1 MSDYTWP
8 DPATRPLLGK
18 KISRVDGPIKSSG
31 RAKYTY
37 DYNPAGLLAGK
48 ILRCPYAHARI
59 TGIDTSAAE
68 KMPGVKAVQIIQKP
82 GTEIFWAGDEI
93 VGVAAVDE
101 PTAEDAIRAIKVQYQ
116 QLPHFVSDAEPPK
129 NIASNNGPVSQDD
142 YEDME
147 DNQVP
152 DEQVIAA
159 IKQNGLSFH
168 PDEKYLK
175 DQQESGVDKKVVEAL
190 RTAKYAQATTSK
202 SPYKKTAAQTQGEPD
217 KAFSSAAAVIEGL
230 YGASCITHCCLET
243 HGMAAEWPGAHDS
256 AASPGTNLL
265 VHVSTQNLSGIA
277 PQIAEP
283 MNIPAGSIQVMQQ
296 YVGGGF
302 GSKFSPDRWGIAA
315 TQLSK
320 SAGGKPVKI
329 MLERA
334 AEQEVAGMRPSSF
347 ARVKIAADKDGKLVA
362 WESRSWGTGGIGGGG
377 TPPLPY
383 IFEVPNQRKQNIA
396 IATNQGSA
404 RAWRAPNHPQA
415 AAITMCAMEDLAAKM
430 NIDPVDFLTRNLDLT
445 GPRAKIY
452 RDELPIAAE
461 MMEWKKIWH
470 PRGDKTAGPVKR
482 GLGLSIHTW
491 GGRGHNSDCDLTIH
505 PDGSVEIKMA
515 TQDLGTGCRTIITIV
530 AADTLGIL
538 MDNVKLLIGDSRY
551 PVSGASGGSTTSGG
565 VTASTRRAAVDARNQ
580 LFAKVAPA
588 LNAKPEDLEA
598 VNATIRVKA
607 DPGRSLSWKDACAK
621 IGAMPMTVRGKNP
634 DKSKPPDLTNSGVGG
649 VQMADVSVDTETG
662 IIRVN
667 KMVAVQDCGLVVDV
681 KTAESQVKG
690 ALIMGISYA
699 LYEEKIL
706 DPVTGRMLNPNMEF
720 YRLAGI
726 GDIGELRVHM
736 MTGKGYDERGVIGLA
751 EPPVVSP
758 GAAISNAVANAI
770 GVRVPFLPL
779 TPDRV
784 LDALGPGGAHAG
796 V

>member
-1 MSDYTWP
+1 MSDYQWP

-18 KISRVDGPIKSSG
+18 RISRVDGPVKVSG

-37 DYNPAGLLAGK
+37 DYNPSGLLAGK

-59 TGIDTSAAE
+59 TSIDTSAAE
-68 KMPGVKAVQIIQKP
+68 KMPGVKAVKIIQET
-82 GTEIFWAGDEI
+82 GTEVFWAGDEV

-101 PTAEDAIRAIKVQYQ
+101 QTAEDAIRAIKVQYEVM
-116 QLPHFVSDAEPPK
+116 PHFISDAEPPK
-129 NIASNNGPVSQDD
+129 NIATDNGPISRDD
-142 YEDME
+142 FEDME

-159 IKQNGLSFH
+159 LKKNGISFK

-175 DQQESGVDKKVVEAL
+175 SMEGEGASPKVIEAL
-190 RTAKYAQATTSK
+190 RTAKYAEGKATT
-202 SPYKKTAAQTQGEPD
+202 SPYKKTAMQKQGDPD
-217 KAFSSAAAVIEGL
+217 KAFASAAGVVEGL

-243 HGMAAEWPGAHDS
+243 HG
-256 AASPGTNLL
+256 AASEWTGDKDL
-265 VHVSTQNLSGIA
+265 VVHISTQNLSGIA
-277 PQIAEP
+277 PQMAEP
-283 MNIPAGSIQVMQQ
+283 IGIPAGNIQVLQQ

-302 GSKFSPDRWGIAA
+302 GSKFSPDRWGITSA
-315 TQLSK
+315 QLSK
-320 SAGGKPVKI
+320 AAGGKPVKL

-334 AEQEVAGMRPSSF
+334 AEQEVAGMRPSDF
-347 ARVKIAADKDGKLVA
+347 ARVKIAADKDGKLIA
-362 WESRSWGTGGIGGGG
+362 WESRSWGTGGMGGGG

-383 IFEVPNQRKQNIA
+383 IFEVPNQLKQNVA

-415 AAITMCAMEDLAAKM
+415 AVITMGAIEDLAARM
-430 NIDPVDFLTRNLDLT
+430 NIDPYDLITRNLELT
-445 GPRAKIY
+445 GTRTSIY

-461 MMEWKKIWH
+461 MMAWKKNWH

-482 GLGLSIHTW
+482 GLGLSLHTW

-515 TQDLGTGCRTIITIV
+515 TQDLGTGCRTVITIV
-530 AADTLGIL
+530 AADTLGIP
-538 MDNVKLLIGDSRY
+538 MGDIKLLIGDSRY
-551 PVSGASGGSTTSGG
+551 PVSGGSGGSTTTGG
-565 VTASTRRAAVDARNQ
+565 VSSSTRRAAVDARNQ
-580 LFAKVAPA
+580 LFAAVAPA
-588 LNAKPEDLEA
+588 LKAEPEELEA
-598 VNATIRVKA
+598 VNATVRVKG
-607 DPGRSLSWKDACAK
+607 DPGRSLSWKEACSK
-621 IGAMPMTVRGKNP
+621 IGAMPLTVRGKNP

-662 IIRVN
+662 IVRVN

-681 KTAESQVKG
+681 KTAESQVLG

-726 GDIGELRVHM
+726 ADIGELKVHM

-779 TPDRV
+779 TPNRV
-784 LDALGPGGAHAG
+784 LEALGEHGDSMHG
-796 V
+796 

>member
-1 MSDYTWP
+1 MSEYTWP

-18 KISRVDGPIKSSG
+18 KISRVDGPVKVSG
-31 RAKYTY
+31 RAKYTF
-37 DYNPAGLLAGK
+37 DYNPDGLLAGK

-59 TGIDTSAAE
+59 TSIDTSAAD
-68 KMPGVKAVQIIQKP
+68 KMPGVKAVQVIQKP
-82 GTEIFWAGDEI
+82 GTEIFWAGDEV

-101 PTAEDAIRAIKVQYQ
+101 QTAEDAIRAINVKYEV
-116 QLPHFVSDAEPPK
+116 LPHFVSDAEPPQ
-129 NIASNNGPVSQDD
+129 NIATNNGPISQEDF
-142 YEDME
+142 EDME

-152 DEQVIAA
+152 DEQVVAA
-159 IKQNGLSFH
+159 IKHQGISFH
-168 PDEKYLK
+168 PDDKYLK
-175 DQQESGVDKKVVEAL
+175 DLQASGADPSVVQAL
-190 RTAKYAQATTSK
+190 RTAKYAPPSGSR
-202 SPYKKTAAQTQGEPD
+202 SPYKKTAVQTEGEPD
-217 KAFSSAAAVIEGL
+217 KAFASAAAVVEGL
-230 YGASCITHCCLET
+230 YGASAITHCCLES
-243 HGMAAEWPGAHDS
+243 HGMASEWPTD
-256 AASPGTNLL
+256 NELL
-265 VHVSTQNLSGIA
+265 VHISTQNLSGIA

-283 MNIPAGSIQVMQQ
+283 MGIPAGNIQVMQQ
-296 YVGGGF
+296 YIGGGF

-334 AEQEVAGMRPSSF
+334 AELEVAGMRPSSF
-347 ARVKIAADKDGKLVA
+347 ARVKMAADKDGKLVA
-362 WESRSWGTGGIGGGG
+362 WESRSWGTGGMGGGG

-383 IFEVPNQRKQNIA
+383 IFEIPNQRKQNVA
-396 IATNQGSA
+396 ISTNQGSA

-430 NIDPVDFLTRNLDLT
+430 NLDPVDFLTRNLDLT

-452 RDELPIAAE
+452 KDELPIAAE
-461 MMEWKKIWH
+461 MIDWKKNWH

-482 GLGLSIHTW
+482 GMGLSIHTW

-515 TQDLGTGCRTIITIV
+515 TQDLGTGARTIIIIV
-530 AADTLGIL
+530 AADSLGIP
-538 MDNVKLLIGDSRY
+538 MENVKLLIGDSRY

-580 LFAKVAPA
+580 LFAKVAPS
-588 LNAKPEDLEA
+588 LKAKPEELEA
-598 VNATIRVKA
+598 VNATIRVKS
-607 DPGRSLSWKDACAK
+607 DPSRSLSWKEACTK

-649 VQMADVSVDTETG
+649 VQMADVSVDIETG
-662 IIRVN
+662 IVRVN

-681 KTAESQVKG
+681 KTAASQVMG

-706 DPVTGRMLNPNMEF
+706 DPVTGRMLNPNMDF

-726 GDIGELRVHM
+726 AGIGDLKVHM

-779 TPDRV
+779 TPARV
-784 LDALGPGGAHAG
+784 LEALEGGGQA
-796 V
+796 

>member
-1 MSDYTWP
+1 LSEYTWP

-18 KISRVDGPIKSSG
+18 KISRVDGPVKVSG
-31 RAKYTY
+31 RAKYTF
-37 DYNPAGLLAGK
+37 DYNPDGLLAGK

-59 TGIDTSAAE
+59 TSIDTSAAD
-68 KMPGVKAVQIIQKP
+68 KMPGVKAVQVIQKP
-82 GTEIFWAGDEI
+82 GTEIFWAGDEV

-101 PTAEDAIRAIKVQYQ
+101 QTAEDAIRAINVKYEV
-116 QLPHFVSDAEPPK
+116 LPHFVSDAEPPQ
-129 NIASNNGPVSQDD
+129 NIATNNGPISQEDF
-142 YEDME
+142 EDME

-152 DEQVIAA
+152 DEQVVAA
-159 IKQNGLSFH
+159 IKHQGISFH
-168 PDEKYLK
+168 PDDKYLK
-175 DQQESGVDKKVVEAL
+175 DLQASGADPSVVQAL
-190 RTAKYAQATTSK
+190 RTAKYAPPSGSR
-202 SPYKKTAAQTQGEPD
+202 SPYKKTAVQTEGEPD
-217 KAFSSAAAVIEGL
+217 KAFASAAAVVEGL
-230 YGASCITHCCLET
+230 YGASAITHCCLES
-243 HGMAAEWPGAHDS
+243 HGMASEWPTD
-256 AASPGTNLL
+256 NELL
-265 VHVSTQNLSGIA
+265 VHISTQNLSGIA

-283 MNIPAGSIQVMQQ
+283 MGIPAGNIQVMQQ
-296 YVGGGF
+296 YIGGGF

-334 AEQEVAGMRPSSF
+334 AELEVAGMRPSSF
-347 ARVKIAADKDGKLVA
+347 ARVKMAADKDGKLVA
-362 WESRSWGTGGIGGGG
+362 WESRSWGTGGMGGGG

-383 IFEVPNQRKQNIA
+383 IFEIPNQRKQNVA
-396 IATNQGSA
+396 ISTNQGSA

-430 NIDPVDFLTRNLDLT
+430 NLDPVDFLTRNLDLT

-452 RDELPIAAE
+452 KDELPIAAE
-461 MMEWKKIWH
+461 MIDWKKNWH

-482 GLGLSIHTW
+482 GMGLSIHTW

-515 TQDLGTGCRTIITIV
+515 TQDLGTGARTIIIIV
-530 AADTLGIL
+530 AADSLGIP
-538 MDNVKLLIGDSRY
+538 MENVKLLIGDSRY

-580 LFAKVAPA
+580 LFAKVASS
-588 LNAKPEDLEA
+588 LKAKPEELEA
-598 VNATIRVKA
+598 VNATIRVKS
-607 DPGRSLSWKDACAK
+607 DPSRSLSWKEACTK

-649 VQMADVSVDTETG
+649 VQMADVSVDIETG
-662 IIRVN
+662 IVRVN

-681 KTAESQVKG
+681 KTAASQVMG

-706 DPVTGRMLNPNMEF
+706 DPVTGRMLNPNMDF

-726 GDIGELRVHM
+726 ADIGDLKVHM

-779 TPDRV
+779 TPARV
-784 LDALGPGGAHAG
+784 LEALEGGGQA
-796 V
+796 

>member
-1 MSDYTWP
+1 LSEYTWP

-18 KISRVDGPIKSSG
+18 KISRVDGPVKVSG
-31 RAKYTY
+31 RAKYTF
-37 DYNPAGLLAGK
+37 DYNPDGLLAGK

-59 TGIDTSAAE
+59 TSIDTSAAD
-68 KMPGVKAVQIIQKP
+68 KMPGVKAVQVIQKP
-82 GTEIFWAGDEI
+82 GTEIFWAGDEV

-101 PTAEDAIRAIKVQYQ
+101 QTAEDAIRAINVKYEV
-116 QLPHFVSDAEPPK
+116 LPHFVSDAEPPQ
-129 NIASNNGPVSQDD
+129 NIATNNGPISQEDF
-142 YEDME
+142 EDME

-152 DEQVIAA
+152 DEQVVAA
-159 IKQNGLSFH
+159 IKHQGISFH
-168 PDEKYLK
+168 PDDKYLK
-175 DQQESGVDKKVVEAL
+175 DLQASGADPSVVQAL
-190 RTAKYAQATTSK
+190 RTAKYAPPSGSR
-202 SPYKKTAAQTQGEPD
+202 SPYKKTAVQTEGEPD
-217 KAFSSAAAVIEGL
+217 KAFASAAAVVEGL
-230 YGASCITHCCLET
+230 YGASAITHCCLES
-243 HGMAAEWPGAHDS
+243 HGMASEWPTD
-256 AASPGTNLL
+256 NELL
-265 VHVSTQNLSGIA
+265 VHISTQNLSGIA

-283 MNIPAGSIQVMQQ
+283 MGIPAGNIQVMQQ
-296 YVGGGF
+296 YIGGGF

-334 AEQEVAGMRPSSF
+334 AELEVAGMRPSSF
-347 ARVKIAADKDGKLVA
+347 ARVKMAADKDGKLVA
-362 WESRSWGTGGIGGGG
+362 WESRSWGTGGMGGGG

-383 IFEVPNQRKQNIA
+383 IFEIPNQRKQNVA
-396 IATNQGSA
+396 ISTNQGSA

-430 NIDPVDFLTRNLDLT
+430 NLDPADFLTRNLDLT

-452 RDELPIAAE
+452 KDELPIAAE
-461 MMEWKKIWH
+461 MIDWKKNWH

-482 GLGLSIHTW
+482 GMGLSIHTW

-515 TQDLGTGCRTIITIV
+515 TQDLGTGARTIIIIV
-530 AADTLGIL
+530 AADSLGIP
-538 MDNVKLLIGDSRY
+538 MENVKLLIGDSRY

-580 LFAKVAPA
+580 LFAKVASS
-588 LNAKPEDLEA
+588 LKAKPEELEA
-598 VNATIRVKA
+598 VNATIRVKS
-607 DPGRSLSWKDACAK
+607 DPSRSLSWKEACTK

-649 VQMADVSVDTETG
+649 VQMADVSVDIETG
-662 IIRVN
+662 IVRVN

-681 KTAESQVKG
+681 KTAASQVMG

-706 DPVTGRMLNPNMEF
+706 DPVTGRMLNPNMDF

-726 GDIGELRVHM
+726 ADIGDLKVHM

-779 TPDRV
+779 TPARV
-784 LDALGPGGAHAG
+784 LEALEGGGQA
-796 V
+796 

>member
-1 MSDYTWP
+1 M
-8 DPATRPLLGK
+8 
-18 KISRVDGPIKSSG
+18 SG
-31 RAKYTY
+31 RAKYTF
-37 DYNPAGLLAGK
+37 DYNPKGLLAGK
-48 ILRCPYAHARI
+48 ILRCPHAHARI
-59 TGIDTSAAE
+59 TSIDTSAAE
-68 KMPGVKAVQIIQKP
+68 KIPGVKAIQIIQKP
-82 GTEIFWAGDEI
+82 GSEILWAGDEV

-101 PTAEDAIRAIKVQYQ
+101 CTVEDALRAIKVKYEV
-116 QLPHFVSDAEPPK
+116 LPHFVSDAEPPK
-129 NIASNNGPVSQDD
+129 NIAVNSGPISQDEF
-142 YEDME
+142 EDME

-159 IKQNGLSFH
+159 IQHQGISFH
-168 PDEKYLK
+168 PDDKYLK
-175 DQQESGVDKKVVEAL
+175 DLQASGADSSIIAAL
-190 RTAKYAQATTSK
+190 RTAKFSDAKGTR
-202 SPYKKTAAQTQGEPD
+202 SPYKTTALQTQGEPD
-217 KAFSSAAAVIEGL
+217 KAFASAAAVVEGI
-230 YGASCITHCCLET
+230 YGASAITHCCLES
-243 HGMAAEWPGAHDS
+243 HGMAAEWPTDKD
-256 AASPGTNLL
+256 LL
-265 VHVSTQNLSGIA
+265 VHISTQNLSGIA
-277 PQIAEP
+277 SQIAEP
-283 MNIPAGSIQVMQQ
+283 VGIPAGNIQVMQQ
-296 YVGGGF
+296 YIGGGF

-315 TQLSK
+315 VQLSK

-329 MLERA
+329 MLDRA

-347 ARVKIAADKDGKLVA
+347 ARVKIAADKEGKLVA

-383 IFEVPNQRKQNIA
+383 NFEIPNQRKQNVA

-415 AAITMCAMEDLAAKM
+415 AVITMSAMEDLAAKL
-430 NIDPVDFLTRNLDLT
+430 NLDPLEMITRNLDLT
-445 GPRAKIY
+445 GPRAAIY
-452 RDELPIAAE
+452 REELPIAAE
-461 MMEWKKIWH
+461 LMEWKKNWH
-470 PRGDKTAGPVKR
+470 PRVDPTTGPVKR
-482 GLGLSIHTW
+482 GLGLSMHTW

-530 AADTLGIL
+530 AADTLGIP
-538 MDNVKLLIGDSRY
+538 MENVMLLIGDSRY

-588 LNAKPEDLEA
+588 LKARPEELEA
-598 VNATIRVKA
+598 VEATIRVKS
-607 DPGRSLSWKDACAK
+607 DPSRSLGWKDACAK

-662 IIRVN
+662 IVRVN

-681 KTAESQVKG
+681 KTAESQVMG

-706 DPVTGRMLNPNMEF
+706 DPVTGRMLNPNMDF

-726 GDIGELRVHM
+726 ADIGELKVHM

-758 GAAISNAVANAI
+758 GAAISNAVANAL

-779 TPDRV
+779 TPARV
-784 LDALGPGGAHAG
+784 LEALEGAKQ

>member
-1 MSDYTWP
+1 MSEYSWP
-8 DPATRPLLGK
+8 DPAKRPLLGK
-18 KISRVDGPIKSSG
+18 KISRVDGPVKASG
-31 RAKYTY
+31 RAKYTF
-37 DYNPAGLLAGK
+37 DYNPDGLLAGK
-48 ILRCPYAHARI
+48 ILRCPHAHARI
-59 TGIDTSAAE
+59 TAIDTSAAE
-68 KMPGVKAVQIIQKP
+68 KIPGVKAIQIIQKP
-82 GTEIFWAGDEI
+82 GTEIFWAGDEV
-93 VGVAAVDE
+93 VGVAAIDE
-101 PTAEDAIRAIKVQYQ
+101 CTVEDALRAIKVEYEV
-116 QLPHFVSDAEPPK
+116 LPHFVSDAEPPK
-129 NIASNNGPVSQDD
+129 SIAVNNGPISQDEF
-142 YEDME
+142 EDME

-152 DEQVIAA
+152 DEQVVAA
-159 IKQNGLSFH
+159 IRHQGISFH
-168 PDEKYLK
+168 PDAKYLK
-175 DQQESGVDKKVVEAL
+175 DLQESGADPSIVAAL
-190 RTAKYAQATTSK
+190 RAAKFSSAKGAR
-202 SPYKKTAAQTQGEPD
+202 SPYKTTAVQTQGEPD
-217 KAFSSAAAVIEGL
+217 AAFASAAAVVEGL
-230 YGASCITHCCLET
+230 YGCSAINHCCLES
-243 HGMAAEWPGAHDS
+243 HGMAAEWPTEKD
-256 AASPGTNLL
+256 LL

-283 MNIPAGSIQVMQQ
+283 IGIPAGNIQVMQQ
-296 YVGGGF
+296 YIGGGF

-315 TQLSK
+315 VQLSR

-329 MLERA
+329 MLDRA

-362 WESRSWGTGGIGGGG
+362 WESRSWGTGGVGGGG

-383 IFEVPNQRKQNIA
+383 NFEIPNQRKQNVA
-396 IATNQGSA
+396 ISTNQGSA

-415 AAITMCAMEDLAAKM
+415 ALITMSAMEDLAAKL
-430 NIDPVDFLTRNLDLT
+430 NLDPLELVTRNLDLV

-461 MMEWKKIWH
+461 LMEWKKNWH
-470 PRGDKTAGPVKR
+470 PRGDKTSGPVKR
-482 GLGLSIHTW
+482 GLGLSMHTW
-491 GGRGHNSDCDLTIH
+491 GGRGHISDCDLTIH

-530 AADTLGIL
+530 AADALGIP

-580 LFAKVAPA
+580 LFAKVAPS
-588 LNAKPEDLEA
+588 LKAKSEELEA
-598 VNATIRVKA
+598 VDATIRVKS
-607 DPGRSLSWKDACAK
+607 DPSRNLSWKEACAK
-621 IGAMPMTVRGKNP
+621 IGAMPMTVRGRNP

-662 IIRVN
+662 IVRVN

-681 KTAESQVKG
+681 KTAESQVIG

-706 DPVTGRMLNPNMEF
+706 DPVTGRMLNPNMDF

-726 GDIGELRVHM
+726 ADIGELKVHM
-736 MTGKGYDERGVIGLA
+736 MTGKGYDERGVIGLS

-770 GVRVPFLPL
+770 GARVPFLPL
-779 TPDRV
+779 TPARV
-784 LDALGPGGAHAG
+784 LQALENTSQG
-796 V
+796 

>member
-1 MSDYTWP
+1 MSDYQWP

-18 KISRVDGPIKSSG
+18 RISRVDGPVKVSG

-37 DYNPAGLLAGK
+37 DYNPDGLLAGK
-48 ILRCPYAHARI
+48 ILRCPHAHARI
-59 TGIDTSAAE
+59 TSIDTGVVE
-68 KMPGVKAVQIIQKP
+68 KMPGVKAVQVIQQA
-82 GTEIFWAGDEI
+82 GTEIFWAGDEV

-101 PTAEDAIRAIKVQYQ
+101 TTAEDAIRAIKVQYEV
-116 QLPHFVSDAEPPK
+116 LPHFVSDAEPPK
-129 NIASNNGPVSQDD
+129 NISLDTGPLSQ
-142 YEDME
+142 EDFEDLE

-152 DEQVIAA
+152 DDQVIAT
-159 IKQNGLSFH
+159 IKKNGISFH
-168 PDEKYLK
+168 PSEKYLK
-175 DQQESGVDKKVVEAL
+175 DAQESGVDKKVVEAL
-190 RTAKYAQATTSK
+190 RNAKYAEGKTST
-202 SPYKKTAAQTQGEPD
+202 SPYKKTAVQKQGDPD
-217 KAFSSAAAVIEGL
+217 KAFTSAATVVDGL

-243 HGMAAEWPGAHDS
+243 HGMASEWTTDKD
-256 AASPGTNLL
+256 LL

-277 PQIAEP
+277 SQLAEP
-283 MNIPAGSIQVMQQ
+283 LSVPAGNIQVMQQ
-296 YVGGGF
+296 YIGGGF
-302 GSKFSPDRWGIAA
+302 GSKFSPDRWGITSAH
-315 TQLSK
+315 LSK
-320 SAGGKPVKI
+320 AAGGKPVKI
-329 MLERA
+329 MLERDS
-334 AEQEVAGMRPSSF
+334 EQKVAGMRPSGYG
-347 ARVKIAADKDGKLVA
+347 RVKIAADKDGKFVA
-362 WESRSWGTGGIGGGG
+362 WQSSSWGTGGMGGGG

-383 IFEVPNQRKQNIA
+383 IFDIPNQRKQSTA

-415 AAITMCAMEDLAAKM
+415 AVITMCAIDDLAAKM
-430 NIDPVDFLTRNLDLT
+430 NMDPFDLITRNLELT
-445 GPRAKIY
+445 GKRADTY

-461 MMEWKKIWH
+461 LMEWKKNWH
-470 PRGDKTAGPVKR
+470 PRGDKSVGPLKR
-482 GLGLSIHTW
+482 GLGLSLHTW

-515 TQDLGTGCRTIITIV
+515 TQDLGTGCRTIVTII
-530 AADTLGIL
+530 AADTLGIP
-538 MDNVKLLIGDSRY
+538 MENVKLLIGDSRY

-565 VTASTRRAAVDARNQ
+565 VTSSTRRAAVDAKNQ
-580 LFAKVAPA
+580 LFEKVAPA
-588 LNAKPEDLEA
+588 LKAKPEELEA
-598 VNATIRVKA
+598 VNATVRVKG
-607 DPGRSLSWKDACAK
+607 DSSRSLPWKEACSK
-621 IGAMPMTVRGKNP
+621 IGALPMTIRGKNP

-649 VQMADVSVDTETG
+649 VQMADVSVDMETG
-662 IIRVN
+662 IVRVN

-681 KTAESQVKG
+681 KTAESQALG

-726 GDIGELRVHM
+726 ADIGELKVHM

-779 TPDRV
+779 TPNRV
-784 LDALGPGGAHAG
+784 LEALEQGGARAS